1 MVVQG
6 ASASDYAHARCN
18 CTLKRWS
25 PAPAAANALTC
36 ANCYCFVCDAP
47 AADCRRWR
55 PDPEP
60 EPQQPAGG
68 ATGGGGHCNA
78 DDKSERWQS
87 VRRAAKHAWLRASPL
102 YAALGTACYGAG
114 AEDFAAVL
122 RALEAYGT
130 SPNTPR

>member
-60 EPQQPAGG
+60 QQPAGG

-87 VRRAAKHAWLRASPL
+87 VRSAAKHAWLRASPL
-102 YAALGTACYGAG
+102 YAALGTVCYGAG

-130 SPNTPR
+130 SPKAPR